1 VVPPR
6 VHIFRWLLAN
16 NKTLAR
22 DNLAKRRNL
31 NDKTCVFCSELESVN
46 HLFFQCC
53 VAQAMW
59 SYVSDITN
67 VRLGIDFESVTRFLL
82 HGKKM
87 KVLNVFSSMSLWTI
101 WKSRND
107 ICFYAS

>member
-16 NKTLAR
+16 NKTLVR

-46 HLFFQCC
+46 HLFFSMLC
-53 VAQAMW
+53 VTG
-59 SYVSDITN
+59 YVELC
-67 VRLGIDFESVTRFLL
+67 V
-82 HGKKM
+82 
-87 KVLNVFSSMSLWTI
+87 
-101 WKSRND
+101 
-107 ICFYAS
+107 